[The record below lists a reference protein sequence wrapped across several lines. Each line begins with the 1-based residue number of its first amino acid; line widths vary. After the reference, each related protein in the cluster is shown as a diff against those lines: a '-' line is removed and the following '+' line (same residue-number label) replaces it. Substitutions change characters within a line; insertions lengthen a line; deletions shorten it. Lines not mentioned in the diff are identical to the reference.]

1 MRTGIIFAL
10 CVLLLPVIAMAQ
22 EEEQEPGFV
31 YATYMYCDLSKQW
44 LADKVVEDAYKPVY
58 DKMVDEGVIGAWGW
72 LSHHTG
78 GKWRKILYTSAPTM
92 DALFDAQE
100 ALGKAMRE
108 EAPMARATVASIC
121 TTHDDYIWRGVAGSP
136 PGETRGKVGFSV
148 YFVCDMSREDRADEI
163 VEKHIGPI
171 YDAHMGEGK
180 LTSWGF
186 QEHIVGGK
194 YRRLATMT
202 AKDVKTLMKT
212 RGEIM
217 QAMGEIEEQAGEFS
231 EICNSHSDYIWN
243 ILHEKP

>member
-1 MRTGIIFAL
+1 
-10 CVLLLPVIAMAQ
+10 MAQ

-31 YATYMYCDLSKQW
+31 YATYMYCDQSKQW
-44 LADKVVEDAYKPVY
+44 LADHVVEEHYKPVF
-58 DKMVDEGVIGAWGW
+58 DKAVEDGTIRAWGW

-78 GKWRKILYTSAPTM
+78 GKWSRILYTSAPSM
-92 DALFDAQE
+92 DALLDSQE
-100 ALGKAMRE
+100 AIGKMMRE

-121 TTHDDYIWRGVAGSP
+121 ASHDDYIWRGVAGSP
-136 PGETRGKVGFSV
+136 PGQTRGKAGFSV
-148 YFVCDMSREDRADEI
+148 YFICDMAGEDRINEI

-171 YDAHMGEGK
+171 YDAHVGEGK

-217 QAMGEIEEQAGEFS
+217 QAMQEIDEEASEFS
-231 EICNSHSDYIWN
+231 KICNSHADYIWE
-243 ILHEKP
+243 IQHEKP